1 MHERLGAIEA
11 NLTGLENHLLGV
23 GAFLGVLTTI
33 DNCWKQEAPRNHVRD
48 PCRSADVVEEA
59 R

>member
-23 GAFLGVLTTI
+23 GAFLGVLMTI
-33 DNCWKQEAPRNHVRD
+33 DKCW
-48 PCRSADVVEEA
+48 
-59 R
+59 